1 MILNLD
7 FHSKEDVEEITEE
20 EKSQFERYFSGFSTQ
35 EKITENTSLEDF
47 KILTNLR
54 KHPQLI
60 VREFPNFHRHN
71 TFRFRSV
78 FI

>member
-54 KHPQLI
+54 KNILVGMNSKRMQAY
-60 VREFPNFHRHN
+60 
-71 TFRFRSV
+71 
-78 FI
+78 

>member
-47 KILTNLR
+47 KILTNLGKIFLVGMNSKR
-54 KHPQLI
+54 MQAY
-60 VREFPNFHRHN
+60 
-71 TFRFRSV
+71 
-78 FI
+78 

>member
-35 EKITENTSLEDF
+35 EKIL
-47 KILTNLR
+47 KI
-54 KHPQLI
+54 Q
-60 VREFPNFHRHN
+60 V
-71 TFRFRSV
+71 
-78 FI
+78 